1 MMIRIDHKIV
11 KLFIFTA
18 VFIFLSATAAYAKTK
33 MVSVS
38 VSKLNLRSGP
48 GTKNSVQWEYGKGVP
63 LLVLKTKGSWYKVKD
78 FENDVGW
85 VYRKMVNKKPHLI
98 VKRKKINIRSGPGSK
113 YELIGKAEY
122 GVVFTTLDQK
132 PGWAKVK
139 HEKGLQGWVK
149 RDLVWGW

>member
-1 MMIRIDHKIV
+1 MVPMTHKIP
-11 KLFIFTA
+11 KSLLFAALFIFIL
-18 VFIFLSATAAYAKTK
+18 VTAANAK

-38 VSKLNLRSGP
+38 VAKLNLRSGA
-48 GTKNSVQWEYGKGVP
+48 GTKYAVQWEYGRGVP
-63 LLVLKTKGSWYKVKD
+63 LRVLQTKGNWYKVQD

-85 VYRKMVNKKPHLI
+85 IYRKMVNRKPHLI
-98 VKRKKINIRSGPGSK
+98 VKGKQINIRSGPGEEYK
-113 YELIGKAEY
+113 LVGKADY
-122 GVVFTTLDQK
+122 GVVFTTLEQK